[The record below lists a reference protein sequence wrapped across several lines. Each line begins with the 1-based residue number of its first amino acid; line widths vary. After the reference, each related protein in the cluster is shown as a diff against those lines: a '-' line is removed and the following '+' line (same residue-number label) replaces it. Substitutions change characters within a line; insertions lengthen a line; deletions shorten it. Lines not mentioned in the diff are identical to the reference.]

1 MSGRRGSRTLWWLSG
16 AIVDANLLSCYLLVH
31 QIMLWKAKRGMIG
44 RKAHL
49 RTSSTREKGEVC
61 YVGSTGK
68 KQQVTL
74 LGSKK
79 RGVRYGGWWLSQQT
93 GLRGACGRL
102 VCCPVLNSCHI
113 TAHFIASAVRDI
125 FNSQFNS
132 YRTVWLRSALNFI
145 GGLLKNSHLQN

>member
-31 QIMLWKAKRGMIG
+31 QIMLWKARRGMTG

-49 RTSSTREKGEVC
+49 WTSICEKGEVC
-61 YVGSTGK
+61 YIGSMGK

-79 RGVRYGGWWLSQQT
+79 QGVCYGEWWHSQQT

-102 VCCPVLNSCHI
+102 VHCPILNSCHI
-113 TAHFIASAVRDI
+113 TAHFIAFAGRDI
-125 FNSQFNS
+125 FNSHFYS
-132 YRTVWLRSALNFI
+132 YRTVWLSSALNFI